1 MNNAIV
7 FGRVMA
13 RTFFTC
19 LSYCGQIYC
28 STRKRYLRVS
38 NHENE
43 VKRHIFHIL
52 RAFAS
57 LLVIGGL
64 TMACLQP
71 PLKEQMRPS
80 PDQGI
85 AFRQLAADRGSFAEI
100 ATAQYPVVKR
110 FAEEYHIDWRL
121 ILAIMKQESQ
131 FQSDAV
137 SSRGARGL
145 MQIMP
150 VTNSELSDEL
160 NITTPELPEQNVRVG
175 VYYFSKLLD
184 LFRDAAP
191 EDRFCLAL
199 AAYNAGPGRVYDAQ
213 DLAAYFNE
221 NPHSWTTI
229 QHLLPLL
236 SKRYY
241 SLHQHVWKGGRPT
254 NGYFK
259 SGRQTTEYVAQ
270 IMNSYNSSKT
280 SLF

>member
-1 MNNAIV
+1 
-7 FGRVMA
+7 
-13 RTFFTC
+13 
-19 LSYCGQIYC
+19 
-28 STRKRYLRVS
+28 
-38 NHENE
+38 
-43 VKRHIFHIL
+43 
-52 RAFAS
+52 
-57 LLVIGGL
+57 
-64 TMACLQP
+64 
-71 PLKEQMRPS
+71 
-80 PDQGI
+80 
-85 AFRQLAADRGSFAEI
+85 
-100 ATAQYPVVKR
+100 
-110 FAEEYHIDWRL
+110 
-121 ILAIMKQESQ
+121 MKQESQ